1 MATKTRTVKL
11 SDIVVNDA
19 MQSRVNLDTPTIE
32 EYQAAYE
39 SGESLPALGV
49 VDSAEG
55 LLLYS
60 GFHRYRALANL
71 GRLRVSVEVVEGDR
85 DDAILFAAGENHG
98 HGRPRTNADKHRAV
112 EMLLSHPKWGGK
124 SDRFIAEHARVHHEL
139 VGRLRGES
147 KPETTTGK
155 DGKQRPSRKP
165 QLAETPVDGTS
176 SANTSEKQVG
186 KSPPET
192 DIPTVESLESLGNA
206 TPPAKLPP
214 REPVEEQT
222 APPAVDNWGHALP
235 AHTVDA
241 FASVG
246 ELKTI
251 CALIGEVAKRL
262 ARWVSGPGGRHLSQ
276 GTIQQL
282 EAAKGSA
289 WAARP
294 MYVCPYCHG
303 DKSEC
308 QACKGDGWV
317 TDRIWKAAPADK
329 RGPF

>member
-32 EYQAAYE
+32 EYQSAYE
-39 SGESLPALGV
+39 AGETLPALGV
-49 VDSAEG
+49 VDSPEG

-71 GRLRVSVEVVEGDR
+71 GRLRVAVEVVEGDR

-139 VGRLRGES
+139 VGRLRGDS
-147 KPETTTGK
+147 KPETVTGK
-155 DGKQRPSRKP
+155 DGKQRPGRKN
-165 QLAETPVDGTS
+165 QLAETPVDDTPN
-176 SANTSEKQVG
+176 ANTSD
-186 KSPPET
+186 KSE
-192 DIPTVESLESLGNA
+192 ESAIKFLESMGNA
-206 TPPAKLPP
+206 TAPEKLPP

-222 APPAVDNWGHALP
+222 APPQTDNWGHSLP
-235 AHTVDA
+235 AHAVDA
-241 FASVG
+241 FASVS

-251 CALIGEVAKRL
+251 CGLIGDVAKRL
-262 ARWVSGPGGRHLSQ
+262 ARWVAGPGGRHLSQ

-294 MYVCPYCHG
+294 LYVCPYCKG
-303 DKSEC
+303 DKATEC
-308 QACKGDGWV
+308 NACKGDGWV
-317 TDRIWKAAPADK
+317 TERIWKAAPAAM